1 MLQHLAICLAEKPQ
15 VVTRQPSAHRV
26 CLGCRQLTY
35 LADTGK
41 IESFSICIPSI
52 RSVIIF
58 VALVAVGYAAF
69 INRNTSSFIS
79 LLPITIPSAWAT
91 PWLYWCGLKS
101 LMSRSICSGESV
113 GISSFPKQSSDG
125 LMPIGLSCP
134 CPSRVQ
140 ALLAQRGVT
149 ESQTRWLSVLCF
161 V

>member
-1 MLQHLAICLAEKPQ
+1 MTRCPLADPVYLE
-15 VVTRQPSAHRV
+15 
-26 CLGCRQLTY
+26 CRQRTY

-41 IESFSICIPSI
+41 KESFSICIPSI
-52 RSVIIF
+52 RSVMMV
-58 VALVAVGYAAF
+58 VALVGVGYAAL
-69 INRNTSSFIS
+69 ISRNTSSFIS
-79 LLPITIPSAWAT
+79 FLPITIPFAWAT

-101 LMSRSICSGESV
+101 LMSKSICTGWCS

-140 ALLAQRGVT
+140 ALLAQHGVT